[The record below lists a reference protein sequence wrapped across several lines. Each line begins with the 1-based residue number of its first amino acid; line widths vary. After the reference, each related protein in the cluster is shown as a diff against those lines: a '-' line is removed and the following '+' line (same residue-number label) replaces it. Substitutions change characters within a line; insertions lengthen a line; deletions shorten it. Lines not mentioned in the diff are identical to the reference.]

1 MFGESFDLAAV
12 ASAAGLGG
20 GAISA
25 VTAAIVFKGIIVRFL
40 AQMLMTTAL
49 TGAGFLALLH
59 FLGFEIVPKEDA
71 QVFGAL
77 PGIVQPQGGV
87 NDSFQAQSAPP
98 SETARRIEEAEREGA
113 PIYYVKSPFRKS

>member
-20 GAISA
+20 GAVSA
-25 VTAAIVFKGIIVRFL
+25 ITAAIVFKGVIMRFL

-49 TGAGFLALLH
+49 TGAGFLGLLY
-59 FLGFEIVPKEDA
+59 FLGFEIVPKDEA
-71 QVFGAL
+71 QAFGSM
-77 PGIVQPQGGV
+77 PSGV
-87 NDSFQAQSAPP
+87 SDSFQAQSAPQ

-113 PIYYVKSPFRKS
+113 PVYYVKSPFRKS

>member
-25 VTAAIVFKGIIVRFL
+25 ITAAIVFKGIIIRFL

-49 TGAGFLALLH
+49 TGAGFLGLLY
-59 FLGFEIVPKEDA
+59 FLGFEIVPKDEA
-71 QVFGAL
+71 VPYGAL
-77 PGIVQPQGGV
+77 QPSV
-87 NDSFQAQSAPP
+87 SDSFQAQSAPV
-98 SETARRIEEAEREGA
+98 ERAEREAERDGA
-113 PIYYVKSPFRKS
+113 PVYYVKSPFRS